1 MKTPA
6 GKECNYYFGD
16 FHRGRNV
23 QSCRLI
29 ERNPDS
35 PPWQPSLCYSCPV
48 PEILRANRSNTLK
61 LDGKVV
67 KKFFGLKQQVEVV
80 GWCSECFREV
90 PDPKIGCAYCQANH
104 HRPSILDLG
113 EKPS

>member
-6 GKECNYYFGD
+6 GKECKFYYGD

-35 PPWQPSLCYSCPV
+35 PPWKPSLCQTCPV
-48 PEILRANRSNTLK
+48 PDILRANGASNLK

-67 KKFFGLKQQVEVV
+67 NKFFGLKQQVEVE
-80 GWCSECFREV
+80 GWCSECFREI
-90 PDPKIGCAYCQANH
+90 PDLKQGCPVCNRPY
-104 HRPSILDLG
+104 RPSVFDLEERPG
-113 EKPS
+113 